1 MNMIRTIISLVIIM
15 IFLPLSSL
23 ALKYVSRID
32 YDYSQI
38 NDEIAIYQL
47 RELLLIAYDM
57 HISNDEIN
65 FTYQDKTFRLSLVN
79 GRLLLQPGTQIYL
92 DEIDNLYFE
101 ESSGLIY
108 INYEKNNKQ
117 YQKVLTGSNGIHL
130 DEFSDCTVS
139 DDVVDSDEE

>member
-1 MNMIRTIISLVIIM
+1 M